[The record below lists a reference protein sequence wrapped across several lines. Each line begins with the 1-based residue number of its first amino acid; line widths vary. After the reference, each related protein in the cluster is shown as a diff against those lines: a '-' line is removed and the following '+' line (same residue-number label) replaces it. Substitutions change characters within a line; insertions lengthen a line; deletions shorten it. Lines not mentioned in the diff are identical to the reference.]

1 MFFKSNLKLSSDEEL
16 MLLIKRG
23 NEKAFEAIYDRY
35 AKRLHYFFYKMLNKD
50 DDVADDFLQDIFIKL
65 MDKAH
70 LFHPEGKFKTWI
82 YTLATNMVKN
92 EYRRIGNLKTDR
104 LTGYND
110 IQIFD
115 NEWITS
121 GIDIAIFKEELNKVI
136 DTLDENDKVVFAL
149 RYNEELSVKE
159 IAEIMNLPDGTV
171 KSKLFYTLKKI
182 AFKLNGLDPR

>member
-1 MFFKSNLKLSSDEEL
+1 MFFKSNFKLSSDEEL

-104 LTGYND
+104 LTEYND

-115 NEWITS
+115 NKWITS

-182 AFKLNGLDPR
+182 AFKLKGLDPR